1 MADKKNPPDVDKYE
15 TKKMKWYAPKPPAKR
30 GKKKESDEAA
40 EPKPAK
46 RAAKKPAAK
55 KPAAK
60 KAKAAAKP
68 RSRGGTKKE
77 VTLRN
82 ALAAAALDSLSPAT
96 VLVAPEGDDVDKV
109 VFVSR
114 GIDRIFTITPAE
126 LEGKDVQLLW
136 EQLLSRVENPTP
148 IREDLDR
155 ISANRYEERTDIV
168 RLVRPFPL
176 VLERSTCPL
185 HGPNREYLGRM
196 WAFRNANREFA
207 LKEDL
212 RKKRRTELLFRNLTE
227 TLLGADL
234 SEEVMKE
241 VVRHL
246 CAGMDGASTVYFP
259 RAGRVLSKPIQFTV
273 SRKHAIAEEDMEA
286 LASYAD
292 KRLGAADPDDVEE
305 QRLSQLPPEL
315 AGLFEARGVAQQ
327 LFVPVLAGETRY
339 GIFLVEETDP
349 DREWTRDDAKAALSC
364 AVVLGQWFS
373 KHEADLK
380 TGEARGQ
387 AAAASK
393 ARSDFIALL
402 SHELRTPLNPLIGF
416 TQLLEEQCEGQSK
429 ELQDM
434 VLRIGAGARRLRDLV
449 EDLLTLTRLD
459 SRLDGWRRYHCDAK
473 GIVEDSCGW
482 VRGLALDKEVEV
494 ELEIV
499 DDLGVIEADGASLRR
514 AVNAM
519 LSNAVRFSPD
529 DGKVKVIATG
539 RSDSVV
545 IRIMDQGPGV
555 TEEQKKEIFEPFVQG
570 EPVLT
575 RRFGGAGIG
584 LTLVRKVAEA
594 HDGEAW
600 VEDAPGG
607 GSVFS
612 LRIPRSAEP
621 E

>member
-1 MADKKNPPDVDKYE
+1 MADKKKPADGDKYE
-15 TKKMKWYAPKPPAKR
+15 TKKLKWYAPKPPSKGR
-30 GKKKESDEAA
+30 KKKDSG
-40 EPKPAK
+40 EPEKPK
-46 RAAKKPAAK
+46 AAKS
-55 KPAAK
+55 AAK
-60 KAKAAAKP
+60 KAAKKAVVAKAKKVARP
-68 RSRGGTKKE
+68 SRRGGTKKE
-77 VTLRN
+77 IALRN
-82 ALAAAALDSLSPAT
+82 SLAGAALDSLSPAT
-96 VLVAPEGDDVDKV
+96 VLVAPAAEGVGKV

-114 GIDRIFTITPAE
+114 GMERIFSLTPAD
-126 LEGKDVQLLW
+126 LAGKDVQLLW
-136 EQLLSRVENPTP
+136 EHLLSRVENPTP

-155 ISANRYEERTDIV
+155 ISGNPYEERTDIV

-227 TLLGADL
+227 TLLGARL

-259 RAGRVLSKPIQFTV
+259 RPGRPVPKPIQFTV
-273 SRKHAIAEEDMEA
+273 SRKHSIADEDMEA
-286 LASYAD
+286 LASYVD
-292 KRLGAADPDDVEE
+292 QRLGEADPDDVEE
-305 QRLSQLPPEL
+305 WRSNQVPAELVSAFEKRGVSQL
-315 AGLFEARGVAQQ
+315 
-327 LFVPVLAGETRY
+327 LFVPVMAAESRFGAL
-339 GIFLVEETDP
+339 LVEETDA
-349 DREWTRDDAKAALSC
+349 DREWSRDDAKAALSC

-387 AAAASK
+387 AEAASK

-402 SHELRTPLNPLIGF
+402 SHELRTPLTPLIGF
-416 TQLLEEQCEGQSK
+416 TQLLEEQCEGQPQ
-429 ELQDM
+429 ELRDM
-434 VLRIGAGARRLRDLV
+434 VLRIGAGARRLRSLV

-473 GIVEDSCGW
+473 GIVEDACGW
-482 VRGLALDKEVEV
+482 VKSLALDKKVEV
-494 ELEIV
+494 EMEV
-499 DDLGVIEADGASLRR
+499 EEELGVIEADGASLRR

-529 DGKVKVIATG
+529 DGKVMVHATG
-539 RSDSVV
+539 RADSVV
-545 IRIMDQGPGV
+545 IRVMDQGSGV
-555 TEEQKKEIFEPFVQG
+555 SEAQKKEIFEPFVQG

-594 HDGEAW
+594 HNGEAW
-600 VEDAPGG
+600 VEDAPSG
-607 GSVFS
+607 GSVFF

>member
-1 MADKKNPPDVDKYE
+1 MADKKKPADGDKYE
-15 TKKMKWYAPKPPAKR
+15 TRKLKWYAPKPPPKR
-30 GKKKESDEAA
+30 GSKKESGEAKKQ
-40 EPKPAK
+40 ERKPVAKKQAAKKTTAARAK
-46 RAAKKPAAK
+46 RAAR
-55 KPAAK
+55 
-60 KAKAAAKP
+60 P
-68 RSRGGTKKE
+68 RVRGGTKRE
-77 VTLRN
+77 IAARN
-82 ALAAAALDSLSPAT
+82 ALAASALDTLSAAT
-96 VLVAPEGDDVDKV
+96 VLVAPAGEDSDQI
-109 VFVSR
+109 VFASR
-114 GIDRIFTITPAE
+114 GIDRIFTVAAAD
-126 LEGKDVQLLW
+126 LEGKSIQALW

-155 ISANRYEERTDIV
+155 ISSNRYEERTDIL

-176 VLERSTCPL
+176 VLERTTCPL
-185 HGPNREYLGRM
+185 YGPDREYLGRL

-227 TLLGADL
+227 TLLEADL

-246 CAGMDGASTVYFP
+246 CAGMDAATTAFFP
-259 RAGRVLSKPIQFTV
+259 RPGRRVAQPIQFTV
-273 SRKHAIAEEDMEA
+273 SRKHAVAEEDLEA
-286 LASYAD
+286 LARYAD
-292 KRLGAADPDDVEE
+292 QRLGAAAPDDVEE
-305 QRLSQLPPEL
+305 QRLSQVPRDLV
-315 AGLFEARGVAQQ
+315 AAFEARGVAQL
-327 LFVPVLAGETRY
+327 LFVPVLAGETRF
-339 GIFLVEETDP
+339 GVFLVEETDP
-349 DREWTRDDAKAALSC
+349 GREWTRDDAKAALAC
-364 AVVLGQWFS
+364 AVVVGQWFS
-373 KHEADLK
+373 KHEADRR

-387 AAAASK
+387 AEAASK

-416 TQLLEEQCEGQSK
+416 TQLLEEQCDGQSK

-434 VLRIGAGARRLRDLV
+434 VMRIGAGARRLRDLV

-473 GIVEDSCGW
+473 GIVEDACGW
-482 VRGLALDKEVEV
+482 VRGVALDKRVEV

-529 DGKVKVIATG
+529 EGKVKVEATG
-539 RSDSVV
+539 RSDSIV
-545 IRIMDQGPGV
+545 IRIVDQGPGV
-555 TEEQKKEIFEPFVQG
+555 TEEQKKETFEPFVQG

-600 VEDAPGG
+600 VEDAAGG